1 MGFLN
6 LLTKKDSIKNKVGFE
21 VINEKALNRK
31 TSVTVIVPVY
41 NAEKWLQRTVDSVI
55 LQNLGQDNI
64 TCVLVDDHST
74 DGSKKVMKKYSR
86 MYENVV
92 SVFLEQN
99 TGTPAHPR
107 NLGAHL
113 ANSEYVFFLDADDWL
128 YPTGLKTLVDL
139 LEESNGD
146 YAVGKTIEVN
156 SKSEIVIGRYESS
169 RERRNVSPYS
179 IKHFFYH
186 LGPRARMVRL
196 KLIRDHNITFPEMK
210 FAEDKQF
217 FIDVIIAADKVSTTM
232 EPIYYL
238 NRLDEN
244 DSLIKQ
250 TDIMQKMDTNIA
262 VLKYVLKK
270 KLPAEKEKTI
280 INRIIEFDS
289 ITRLFDR
296 NHFVKSK
303 DKQAYFDKFHEV
315 MSIFNAAK
323 RSYSFEETIIKPI
336 NKQYYK
342 FATNH
347 EYEKLVLLAKWSKK
361 NGEVSYFSKDGLPY
375 KQAHLEDG
383 TKLLF
388 PIEIRAELLKQDV
401 VDNAIELEI
410 QVSGHGENK
419 VEFCILQSRDSVL
432 DSYYFK
438 EDLSQDGNVISVKIP
453 SKELSELD
461 ATGYQFL
468 LGYNDYEKIHVQK
481 ESDSELDL
489 EINSEKQLK
498 LYKTI
503 KSNIGIKIS

>member
-6 LLTKKDSIKNKVGFE
+6 LLTKKDSIKNKIGYE
-21 VINEKALNRK
+21 VINEKALDRK

-41 NAEKWLQRTVDSVI
+41 NAEKWLQRTIDSI
-55 LQNLGQDNI
+55 LLQNLGLDHI
-64 TCVLVDDHST
+64 TCILIDDHST
-74 DGSKKVMKKYSR
+74 DSSKKIMKKYSH

-92 SVFLEQN
+92 SVFLEEN

-128 YPTGLKTLVDL
+128 YPTGIKTLFDL
-139 LEESNGD
+139 LEETKGN

-196 KLIRDHNITFPEMK
+196 KLIRDNNIIFPEMK

-217 FIDVIIAADKVSTTM
+217 FIDVIIAADNVSTTT

-244 DSLIKQ
+244 DSLVKQ
-250 TDIMQKMDTNIA
+250 TDVMQKMDTNIA

-270 KLPAEKEKTI
+270 KLPPEKEKNI
-280 INRIIEFDS
+280 VNRIIEFDS

-303 DKQAYFDKFHEV
+303 NKQAYFDKFHEV
-315 MSIFNAAK
+315 ISIFDAAK

-336 NKQYYK
+336 NKQYYRL
-342 FATNH
+342 AMNN
-347 EYEKLVLLAKWSKK
+347 EYEKLALLAKWSKK
-361 NGEVSYFSKDGLPY
+361 NGEVSYLSRDGFLY

-388 PIEIRAELLKQDV
+388 PIEFKAELLKQDV
-401 VDNAIELEI
+401 VADEIKLEI
-410 QVSGHGENK
+410 QVLSHGGVT
-419 VEFCILQSRDSVL
+419 VESCILQSRDSAI
-432 DSYYFK
+432 DTYKFK
-438 EDLSQDGNVISVKIP
+438 VDLSESENVVKVTIP
-453 SKELSELD
+453 LEKLSELD

-468 LGYNDYEKIHVQK
+468 LGYNDYEKTLVQK
-481 ESDSELDL
+481 DNDTELIVRID
-489 EINSEKQLK
+489 SEKQLK

-503 KSNIGIKIS
+503 NGNIGVKIS